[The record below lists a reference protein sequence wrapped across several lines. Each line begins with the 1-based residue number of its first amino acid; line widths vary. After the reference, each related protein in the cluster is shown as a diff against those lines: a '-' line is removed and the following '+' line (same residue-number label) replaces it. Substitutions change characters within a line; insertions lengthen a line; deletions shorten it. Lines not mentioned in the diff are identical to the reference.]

1 MTGPLPPQTAAD
13 WLVVLL
19 DAPDDA
25 GLAAAFA
32 RWHAADPRHAD
43 DWAALARTYQVMGMA
58 MPVHEAA
65 WRDASGAG
73 PRPLPPVHAPPPPV
87 HAPPAPLDRPSA
99 NRPPAK
105 RPRRRAAAL
114 VAMAMAA
121 CVAVAI
127 LPAQL
132 ARWTADHVTGHAETA
147 QVTLPDG
154 SRVRL
159 APDSAIRV
167 DLTGIG
173 RRVSLI
179 EGRAFFEVTADPA
192 RPFQVTAGD
201 VSATVLGTAFE
212 VRRGDDDTRIAVR
225 EGRVRVARHGGSS
238 PADAVLQ
245 AGDWATLGD
254 TGAPRLGHRAAR
266 DIAVWTDGQ
275 VIARDRPVAEVV
287 DELRPYLTGLVLVRG
302 DDLAR
307 QPLTGVYN
315 LTDPLAA
322 LRAIASAQHAHIRQ
336 ITPWIVVMSKD

>member
-65 WRDASGAG
+65 WRDAGGTG
-73 PRPLPPVHAPPPPV
+73 PRPLPSVHT
-87 HAPPAPLDRPSA
+87 PLNRPSA
-99 NRPPAK
+99 DHPSAN

-121 CVAVAI
+121 GVAVAI
-127 LPAQL
+127 LPAQI
-132 ARWTADHVTGHAETA
+132 ARWTADHATGHAETT
-147 QVTLPDG
+147 QVTLSDG
-154 SRVRL
+154 SRIRL

-167 DLTGIG
+167 DLTGTE
-173 RRVSLI
+173 RRVTLI
-179 EGRAFFEVTADPA
+179 AGRAFFEVTPDPA
-192 RPFQVTAGD
+192 RPFQVAAGD

-212 VRRGDDDTRIAVR
+212 VRRGDDEARIAVR
-225 EGRVRVARHGGSS
+225 EGRVRVARHGGTS

-245 AGDWATLGD
+245 AGDWAILGD
-254 TGAPRLGHRAAR
+254 TGDPRLGHRAAR
-266 DIAVWTDGQ
+266 DIAVWTEGQ

-287 DELRPYLTGLVLVRG
+287 DELRPYLAGLVLVRG

-322 LRAIASAQHAHIRQ
+322 LRAIASTQHAHIRQ
-336 ITPWIVVMSKD
+336 ITPWIVVMSAD

>member
-32 RWHAADPRHAD
+32 RWYAADPRHAD

-73 PRPLPPVHAPPPPV
+73 PRPLPPVHT
-87 HAPPAPLDRPSA
+87 PLDHQSTNRRPT
-99 NRPPAK
+99 N

-147 QVTLPDG
+147 QVTLSDG

-167 DLTGIG
+167 DLTGTG
-173 RRVSLI
+173 RRVALI